1 MRAAPVIVR
10 LLQALGTLLV
20 ASFVVFALG
29 RITGNPADT
38 MLPIEATAAER
49 TAFIERMGFTQPI
62 AIQYWIY
69 LKNALHGDFGIS
81 LRNNYPVTL
90 LAGEYLLNSLSLATW
105 AMVFVATM

>member
-1 MRAAPVIVR
+1 VRAAPVIVR

-49 TAFIERMGFTQPI
+49 AAFIERWGSRSQ
-62 AIQYWIY
+62 
-69 LKNALHGDFGIS
+69 
-81 LRNNYPVTL
+81 
-90 LAGEYLLNSLSLATW
+90 
-105 AMVFVATM
+105 